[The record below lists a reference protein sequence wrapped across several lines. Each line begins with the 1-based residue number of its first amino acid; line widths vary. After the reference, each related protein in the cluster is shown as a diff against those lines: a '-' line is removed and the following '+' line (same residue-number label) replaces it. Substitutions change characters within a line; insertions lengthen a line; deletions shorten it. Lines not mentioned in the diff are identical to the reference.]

1 MKKIIFS
8 LILLLLLNF
17 NIFAQDRMGFRWLDY
32 TTMHSGN
39 SCKVVIFEAYSA
51 NDLTDYINTK
61 FYHRDILDI
70 QYTVYTNSMGDII
83 YSCFIVYI

>member
-8 LILLLLLNF
+8 LMLLFLSCG
-17 NIFAQDRMGFRWLDY
+17 IFAQDKMGFRYLDY

-39 SCKVVIFEAYSA
+39 SSKVVIFEAY
-51 NDLTDYINTK
+51 NPKDLIDYINTK
-61 FYHRDILDI
+61 FYGRDVLDI
-70 QYTVYTNSMGDII
+70 QYTVYTNNMGDIV

>member
-8 LILLLLLNF
+8 LMLLLLSF
-17 NIFAQDRMGFRWLDY
+17 NISAEDKMGFRWLSY
-32 TTMHSGN
+32 PTMYSGN
-39 SCKVVIFEAYSA
+39 SSKVVIFEAYTPQE
-51 NDLTDYINTK
+51 LTNYINTK

-70 QYTVYTNSMGDII
+70 QYTVYTNNMGDII